1 MGMET
6 RSIGGWN
13 DIASIAD
20 EFKKENWIFR
30 GVEVSSYKLIP
41 KIGRCETRK
50 NLQGTKIGYSADIE
64 ARAIDRFKRE
74 ARPHLGVEPR
84 SELDWL
90 SIAQHHGLP
99 TRLLDWTESP
109 LIAAYFALRP
119 AGIVCGERGYEEKD
133 AAIYGV
139 PLVPIVKTDKER
151 EESPED
157 VVGYYPQHLTPR
169 ITAQRGLFTYH
180 KSPDRP
186 YSPSCFIQWIIPS
199 KICFNLKLAVNKC
212 GINEASMFP
221 DLDGLA
227 KHVEWLYKWPLL

>member
-6 RSIGGWN
+6 RSITRWEDVAG
-13 DIASIAD
+13 IAD
-20 EFKKENWIFR
+20 EFKTENWIFR
-30 GVEVSSYKLIP
+30 GVEVSTYDLVP

-50 NLQGTKIGYSADIE
+50 NLQGTKIGYSAEVE
-64 ARAIDRFKRE
+64 AHAIDRFKRE
-74 ARPHLGVEPR
+74 ARPHLGIEPT

-99 TRLLDWTESP
+99 TRFLDWTESP

-119 AGIVCGERGYEEKD
+119 AGIVRGERKD
-133 AAIYGV
+133 AAIYGI
-139 PLVPIVKTDKER
+139 PSVPIVRTDKECN
-151 EESPED
+151 ESAKD
-157 VVGYYPQHLTPR
+157 VVAYYPQHLTPR

-180 KSPDRP
+180 KKPDHP
-186 YSPSCFIQWIIPS
+186 YSPSCVIKWVIPS

-227 KHVEWLYKWPLL
+227 KHVEWLYKWTLL